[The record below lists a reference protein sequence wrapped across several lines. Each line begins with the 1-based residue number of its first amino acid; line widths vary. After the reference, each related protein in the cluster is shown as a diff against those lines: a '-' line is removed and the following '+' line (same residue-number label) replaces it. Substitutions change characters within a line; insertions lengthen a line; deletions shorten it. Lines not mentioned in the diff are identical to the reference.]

1 MVHLYPSV
9 VASVGRAFEMQRWLV
24 GEASLEELIGDDMM
38 GPVVASAGMN
48 REEFRL
54 SFAETARR
62 LCPRAGESRSGKSG
76 NVRCSEQPRRFAAG
90 F

>member
-1 MVHLYPSV
+1 
-9 VASVGRAFEMQRWLV
+9 MQRWLV
-24 GEASLEELIGDDMM
+24 GEASLEELMGDDMM
-38 GPVVASAGMN
+38 GPVVASAGMS

-62 LCPRAGESRSGKSG
+62 LCARPGENRADERGYVRRGE
-76 NVRCSEQPRRFAAG
+76 QTRRFATG